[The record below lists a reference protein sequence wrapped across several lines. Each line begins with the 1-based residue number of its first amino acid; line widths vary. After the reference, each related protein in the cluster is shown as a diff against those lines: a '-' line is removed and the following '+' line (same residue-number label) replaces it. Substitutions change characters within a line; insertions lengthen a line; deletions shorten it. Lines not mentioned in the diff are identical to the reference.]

1 MTRVFNAVTIPSSSS
16 PYAII
21 PKPISSSGP
30 HEVLVKLEGAA
41 LNPMD
46 WLVIVHT
53 QIPDAMGYPTYIG
66 VDGAGVVKKAPTRI
80 VSPKY
85 SSHQQ
90 YALALEKTI
99 ATLPSTISTL
109 KIASIPL
116 ALVTLAF
123 AFCLP
128 DPAVPSMNE
137 AVGGESI
144 SFLNG
149 KAGAGLKPFW
159 EEGAKGMKAGEPII
173 ILGGSSSVGRL
184 G

>member
-1 MTRVFNAVTIPSSSS
+1 MRWATPPTLEWTEQEWLRRLGRGSGVKEGRSS
-16 PYAII
+16 
-21 PKPISSSGP
+21 
-30 HEVLVKLEGAA
+30 
-41 LNPMD
+41 
-46 WLVIVHT
+46 
-53 QIPDAMGYPTYIG
+53 
-66 VDGAGVVKKAPTRI
+66 APTRI

-149 KAGAGLKPFW
+149 KAGAGLKPFL

-184 G
+184 EQPN